1 MILQFEADAVE
12 IEKTE
17 SDVLVVGFYAEENYL
32 MIQQSL
38 DEFDEQDISLGMNT
52 YHIERD
58 DQSFGDYGGVEK
70 IELSRNLIEVVLNE
84 TGKENLQCDGLKIG
98 FETNNENYQMLIE
111 KLTFIFGN
119 TLIVKQ
125 N

>member
-12 IEKTE
+12 IEETE
-17 SDVLVVGFYAEENYL
+17 FDVSVVGFYAEENYL

-38 DEFDEQDISLGMNT
+38 DAENAA

-58 DQSFGDYGGVEK
+58 DQSFGGYGGVEK
-70 IELSRNLIEVVLNE
+70 IELSRGLIEVDLDE

-98 FETNNENYQMLIE
+98 FETGDETYRSLVE
-111 KLTFIFGN
+111 KLKSVFGD
-119 TLIVKQ
+119 TLTVK
-125 N
+125 